1 MAPHDRPQ
9 RPRRPRG
16 KWTALVLAIVVNLVF
31 LAVLIV
37 SVSWQ
42 NRAPEPVTAELYAPP
57 AKTVVTEPPPPPPPP
72 KVEPPPEPRVEP
84 KPPPPVEQPDPRQA
98 EIALKAKAE
107 ALRKE
112 KERVEQQRKEAEAKK
127 QEEKRQADLRDRQ
140 QREVAAMRA
149 QAEREAQSRTQSER
163 ETQLRAQA
171 ERESRDRAS
180 QVASDS
186 RNRSQ
191 AEWIDKIR
199 AKVKNNV
206 IEPPD
211 LPGNPEAIFD
221 VVLLPTGEVIDV
233 QLRKSSGVRAYD
245 DAVSRAILKSSPLPR
260 PDRQEVFQR
269 SLRLQVRPR
278 D

>member
-1 MAPHDRPQ
+1 M
-9 RPRRPRG
+9 
-16 KWTALVLAIVVNLVF
+16 TA
-31 LAVLIV
+31 
-37 SVSWQ
+37 
-42 NRAPEPVTAELYAPP
+42 
-57 AKTVVTEPPPPPPPP
+57 EPPPPPPPP
-72 KVEPPPEPRVEP
+72 PPPKAEPPPEPKVLP
-84 KPPPPVEQPDPRQA
+84 KPPPPPEQPDAREA
-98 EIALKAKAE
+98 EIAQKAKAE

-112 KERVEQQRKEAEAKK
+112 KERAEEQRKEAEAKK

-149 QAEREAQSRTQSER
+149 QAERETQSRTQAER
-163 ETQLRAQA
+163 EAQLRAQA
-171 ERESRDRAS
+171 ERESRDRA
-180 QVASDS
+180 QQAVADS

-191 AEWIDKIR
+191 ADWIDKIR

-211 LPGNPEAIFD
+211 LPGNPEAVFD
-221 VVLLPTGEVIDV
+221 VVLLPTGEVLEV

-260 PDRQEVFQR
+260 PDRPEVFQR
-269 SLRLQVRPR
+269 TLRLQVRPR